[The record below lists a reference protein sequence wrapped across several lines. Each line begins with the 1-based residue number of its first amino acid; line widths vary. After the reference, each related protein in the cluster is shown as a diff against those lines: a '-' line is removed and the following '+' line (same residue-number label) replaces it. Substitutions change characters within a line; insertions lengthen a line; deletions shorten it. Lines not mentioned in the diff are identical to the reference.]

1 QRFEALSGAIVPNP
15 KRMALLNGRKVLLID
30 DVMTS
35 GATFAAAAEACYS
48 AGADDVC
55 VLALARVVKD
65 T

>member
-1 QRFEALSGAIVPNP
+1 
-15 KRMALLNGRKVLLID
+15 MALLNGRKVLLID

-65 T
+65 A